1 MFLTNQPVTLFDYLR
16 VPYRLVS
23 EPMDGP
29 PEGFG
34 GIRTD
39 VDGTC
44 RGLWWPVT
52 TEETT
57 PDVGHDAAWFLRGG
71 AGFAPLRTDT
81 DMRRSLGEAWEP
93 AEALTDGE
101 GRTVAS
107 IWRDTAGSIALPF
120 DPGIAIM
127 AFWSEAYLG
136 NGRDAP
142 AFGRRRLVDMYYR
155 LRPIIH
161 RDIQIRLRR
170 AFARLQARTAFP
182 RWPAET
188 ALHDLMCHLYSLMSE
203 VAREPLPWI
212 APWPRPFSWAM
223 VLTHDVETAEGLANI
238 DPLLEVE
245 RGLGYRSS
253 WNFVPRR
260 YAVDD
265 ALVRRLQE
273 AGCEVGVHGLYHD
286 GRDLA
291 SPRLVAERLPQM
303 LEFARRWG
311 AVGFRAPAT
320 QRDPSTIASLGF
332 EYDSSYPDTD
342 PYEPQPGGSCS
353 WLPYHLGDVVELP
366 ITLAQDHTLF
376 TILQQETADVWLQK
390 AALLRERGGMALVLT
405 HPDYQG
411 ERRVRARYRRLL
423 EEHAADDTAWRA
435 LPREVSDWWRRRAA
449 SHLVRD
455 GDGEWRVEG
464 PAASEAAIR
473 TDAP

>member
-1 MFLTNQPVTLFDYLR
+1 
-16 VPYRLVS
+16 
-23 EPMDGP
+23 
-29 PEGFG
+29 
-34 GIRTD
+34 
-39 VDGTC
+39 
-44 RGLWWPVT
+44 
-52 TEETT
+52 
-57 PDVGHDAAWFLRGG
+57 
-71 AGFAPLRTDT
+71 
-81 DMRRSLGEAWEP
+81 MRRSLGENWEP
-93 AEALTDGE
+93 AEVLIDDDG
-101 GRTVAS
+101 GPVAS
-107 IWRDTAGSIALPF
+107 VWRNADGSIALPF
-120 DPGIAIM
+120 DPGLAIR

-136 NGRDAP
+136 SGREAG
-142 AFGRRRLVDMYYR
+142 AFGRRGLVDVYYR

-161 RDIQIRLRR
+161 RDVQIRLRR
-170 AFARLQARTAFP
+170 AFARVQARSTFP

-188 ALHDLMCHLYSLMSE
+188 SLHDLMCQLYSLVRD

-212 APWPRPFSWAM
+212 APWPQPFSWAM
-223 VLTHDVETAEGLANI
+223 VLTHDVETADGMANI
-238 DPLLEVE
+238 DPLLKLEHE
-245 RGLGYRSS
+245 LGYRSS

-265 ALVRRLQE
+265 GLVRRLHE

-291 SPRLVAERLPQM
+291 SPKLVAERLPQM
-303 LEFARRWG
+303 HEFARRWG

-320 QRDPSTIASLGF
+320 QRDWSTIASLGF

-353 WLPYHLGDVVELP
+353 WLPYHLGEVVELP

-376 TILQQETADVWLQK
+376 TILRHPTADVWLQK
-390 AALLRERGGMALVLT
+390 AALLRERRGMALVLT

-411 ERRVRARYRRLL
+411 EPSARARYRRLL

-455 GDGEWRVEG
+455 EDGEWRVEG
-464 PAASEAAIR
+464 PAAGEAAIT
-473 TDAP
+473 TDRP